1 LKRSSS
7 KSREDLVPEHQEAP
21 AGLIKTGIELSQE
34 QQRRERISTSSKN
47 LDDLLSGG
55 LETGEITQFYGESNT
70 GKTHLCHLLCV
81 VLPPPYQA
89 IYIDTGGTFRE
100 ERIKSIAK
108 ARGLDGPKILSN
120 ITVKQP
126 TDSEQQESFIEDAR
140 SLVKSNSKI
149 KLLIIDSMMFH
160 YNAEYSGR
168 SGLPER
174 AQRLNIILNMLYKL
188 ARKYN
193 IVVVFTNQSTSN
205 LHRSE
210 SKYPK
215 PFGGDII
222 SSISSYIAM
231 LKCINRLTSDIVVR
245 LFKSPVRGYETC
257 YLKIVESGFLD
268 ENPHYIFTASD

>member
-7 KSREDLVPEHQEAP
+7 KSREDLVREHQEVST
-21 AGLIKTGIELSQE
+21 GLFKTGIKLSQE
-34 QQRRERISTSSKN
+34 QQSRERISTSSKN

-108 ARGLDGPKILSN
+108 ARGLYGSNILST
-120 ITVKQP
+120 ITVRQP
-126 TDSEQQESFIEDAR
+126 TDSKQQESFIEEAR

-160 YNAEYSGR
+160 YKAEYSGR
-168 SGLPER
+168 SGLTER
-174 AQRLNIILNMLYKL
+174 AQRLNIILNKL
-188 ARKYN
+188 HRLAKTHN
-193 IVVVFTNQSTSN
+193 IAVVFTNHSTAN
-205 LHRSE
+205 LHWSE

-231 LKCINRLTSDIVVR
+231 LECINRLTSDIVVR
-245 LFKSPVRGYETC
+245 LVKSPVRGYEAC
-257 YLKIVESGFLD
+257 YLKIDESGFLD
-268 ENPHYIFTASD
+268 ENPHPYLPS

>member
-1 LKRSSS
+1 LKRSTS
-7 KSREDLVPEHQEAP
+7 KSREDLVPAHQEAP
-21 AGLIKTGIELSQE
+21 AGLFKTGNELSHE

-55 LETGEITQFYGESNT
+55 LETTEITQFYGESNT
-70 GKTHLCHLLCV
+70 GKTHLCHLLSV

-100 ERIKSIAK
+100 EKIKTIAK

-126 TDSEQQESFIEDAR
+126 TDSEQQESFIEEAC
-140 SLVKSNSKI
+140 SFVKSNSKI

-160 YNAEYSGR
+160 YRAEYPGSSGFA
-168 SGLPER
+168 ER
-174 AQRLNIILNMLYKL
+174 AQRLNIILNKL
-188 ARKYN
+188 HRLAKTHN
-193 IVVVFTNQSTSN
+193 IAVVFTNHSTAN
-205 LHRSE
+205 LHWSE

-231 LKCINRLTSDIVVR
+231 LECINRLTSDIVVR
-245 LFKSPVRGYETC
+245 LVKSPVRGYEAC
-257 YLKIVESGFLD
+257 YLKIDESGFLD
-268 ENPHYIFTASD
+268 ENPHPYLPS